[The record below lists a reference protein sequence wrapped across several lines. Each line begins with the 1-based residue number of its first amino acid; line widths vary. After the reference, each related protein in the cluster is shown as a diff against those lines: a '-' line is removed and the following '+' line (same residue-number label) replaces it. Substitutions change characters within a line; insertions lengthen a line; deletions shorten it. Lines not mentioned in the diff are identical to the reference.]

1 MPASPPKPDK
11 AAGRSLGPLKP
22 APTDQAIISDASSFA
37 QFFIRE
43 IVARVNRTYPGAVGF
58 VDESMH
64 ANSFWIGKAS
74 ISASGVQPSV
84 VARSPGQ
91 MRHFEPLTSRL
102 WRLTG
107 HG

>member
-58 VDESMH
+58 VDESMR
-64 ANSFWIGKAS
+64 AK
-74 ISASGVQPSV
+74 SV
-84 VARSPGQ
+84 LDRQGLNFDLRRPPERRGQVARPDAP
-91 MRHFEPLTSRL
+91 F
-102 WRLTG
+102 
-107 HG
+107 